1 MEDEIVEEKEIKIFK
16 KIVEWCFCI
25 FLAIIIALAR
35 RYYIFTST
43 VVKQSSMY
51 PTLNEN
57 QRIALSRIN
66 RITKAEYKQGD
77 IVTFEEPSEIKG
89 NLVEGFSF
97 TNEPVQFAHTAPNT
111 KEKPKVENQKSKNNN
126 TDILDMR
133 KLSIVNGL
141 TPPIDGEKLEYKRCY
156 MLRFST
162 LKKLE
167 QIKAMHPDIIYISSI
182 VDMAINHYFHCLFD
196 NE

>member
-1 MEDEIVEEKEIKIFK
+1 M
-16 KIVEWCFCI
+16 
-25 FLAIIIALAR
+25 
-35 RYYIFTST
+35 
-43 VVKQSSMY
+43 
-51 PTLNEN
+51 
-57 QRIALSRIN
+57 
-66 RITKAEYKQGD
+66 
-77 IVTFEEPSEIKG
+77 
-89 NLVEGFSF
+89 
-97 TNEPVQFAHTAPNT
+97 QFAHTAPNT

-133 KLSIVNGL
+133 KLSIVNGF

>member
-1 MEDEIVEEKEIKIFK
+1 MRRK
-16 KIVEWCFCI
+16 KGF
-25 FLAIIIALAR
+25 IIDPSDLC
-35 RYYIFTST
+35 
-43 VVKQSSMY
+43 
-51 PTLNEN
+51 
-57 QRIALSRIN
+57 
-66 RITKAEYKQGD
+66 
-77 IVTFEEPSEIKG
+77 FEEECEEIGFEAPGDIKG
-89 NLVEGFSF
+89 NLVQGFSF
-97 TNEPVQFAHTAPNT
+97 TNETVNFASVPPSTT
-111 KEKPKVENQKSKNNN
+111 EKTKVEKQKSKKNN

-167 QIKAMHPDIIYISSI
+167 QIKAMHPDIVYVSSL
-182 VDMAINHYFHCLFD
+182 VDMAFNHYFHCLSD

>member
-1 MEDEIVEEKEIKIFK
+1 MRRKKGLIIDPSDICYEEECEEIGFE
-16 KIVEWCFCI
+16 
-25 FLAIIIALAR
+25 A
-35 RYYIFTST
+35 
-43 VVKQSSMY
+43 
-51 PTLNEN
+51 P
-57 QRIALSRIN
+57 
-66 RITKAEYKQGD
+66 GD
-77 IVTFEEPSEIKG
+77 IKG
-89 NLVEGFSF
+89 NLVQGFSF
-97 TNEPVQFAHTAPNT
+97 TNEPINFTPVT
-111 KEKPKVENQKSKNNN
+111 KDRKQKTKVEKQKSKKNN

-167 QIKAMHPDIIYISSI
+167 QIKAMHPDIVYVSSI
-182 VDMAINHYFHCLFD
+182 VDMAINHYFHCLSD

>member
-1 MEDEIVEEKEIKIFK
+1 MFPAYSFILIFFYIWK
-16 KIVEWCFCI
+16 YKNIYITILLFP
-25 FLAIIIALAR
+25 
-35 RYYIFTST
+35 YIFST
-43 VVKQSSMY
+43 KGVFLVKRKKGWIIDSS
-51 PTLNEN
+51 E
-57 QRIALSRIN
+57 I
-66 RITKAEYKQGD
+66 G
-77 IVTFEEPSEIKG
+77 FEAPGEIKG

-97 TNEPVQFAHTAPNT
+97 TNEPVQFTHTAPDT
-111 KEKPKVENQKSKNNN
+111 TEKPKVGKQKSKKNN

-141 TPPIDGEKLEYKRCY
+141 PPPIDGEKLEYKRCY

-167 QIKAMHPDIIYISSI
+167 QIKAMHPDIVYVSSI
-182 VDMAINHYFHCLFD
+182 VDMAINHYFHCLID

>member
-1 MEDEIVEEKEIKIFK
+1 M
-16 KIVEWCFCI
+16 
-25 FLAIIIALAR
+25 
-35 RYYIFTST
+35 
-43 VVKQSSMY
+43 
-51 PTLNEN
+51 
-57 QRIALSRIN
+57 
-66 RITKAEYKQGD
+66 
-77 IVTFEEPSEIKG
+77 
-89 NLVEGFSF
+89 
-97 TNEPVQFAHTAPNT
+97 QFAHTAPNT

-126 TDILDMR
+126 TEILDMR

>member
-1 MEDEIVEEKEIKIFK
+1 MRRKKGLIIDPSDICYEEECEEI
-16 KIVEWCFCI
+16 
-25 FLAIIIALAR
+25 
-35 RYYIFTST
+35 
-43 VVKQSSMY
+43 
-51 PTLNEN
+51 
-57 QRIALSRIN
+57 
-66 RITKAEYKQGD
+66 G
-77 IVTFEEPSEIKG
+77 FEAPSEVKG
-89 NLVEGFSF
+89 TLVEGFSF
-97 TNEPVQFAHTAPNT
+97 TDEPVNFVPTVKAKP
-111 KEKPKVENQKSKNNN
+111 EKSKVEKQKSKKNS

-182 VDMAINHYFHCLFD
+182 VDMAINHYFNCLFD

>member
-1 MEDEIVEEKEIKIFK
+1 MRRKKGLIIDPSDICYEEECEEI
-16 KIVEWCFCI
+16 
-25 FLAIIIALAR
+25 
-35 RYYIFTST
+35 S
-43 VVKQSSMY
+43 
-51 PTLNEN
+51 
-57 QRIALSRIN
+57 
-66 RITKAEYKQGD
+66 
-77 IVTFEEPSEIKG
+77 FEAPSEVKG
-89 NLVEGFSF
+89 TLVEGFSF
-97 TNEPVQFAHTAPNT
+97 TDEPVNFVPTVKA
-111 KEKPKVENQKSKNNN
+111 KPEKSKKNS

-167 QIKAMHPDIIYISSI
+167 QIKAMHPDIVYVSSI
-182 VDMAINHYFHCLFD
+182 VDMAINHYFHCLCD

>member
-1 MEDEIVEEKEIKIFK
+1 MKGVFLVRRTKGLIIDPSDICYEEECEEI
-16 KIVEWCFCI
+16 
-25 FLAIIIALAR
+25 
-35 RYYIFTST
+35 
-43 VVKQSSMY
+43 
-51 PTLNEN
+51 
-57 QRIALSRIN
+57 
-66 RITKAEYKQGD
+66 G
-77 IVTFEEPSEIKG
+77 FEAPGEIKG

>member
-1 MEDEIVEEKEIKIFK
+1 MRRKKGLIIDPSDICYEEEYEEI
-16 KIVEWCFCI
+16 
-25 FLAIIIALAR
+25 
-35 RYYIFTST
+35 
-43 VVKQSSMY
+43 
-51 PTLNEN
+51 
-57 QRIALSRIN
+57 
-66 RITKAEYKQGD
+66 G
-77 IVTFEEPSEIKG
+77 FEAPSEIKG

-97 TNEPVQFAHTAPNT
+97 TNEPVNFAYTEKAAS
-111 KEKPKVENQKSKNNN
+111 EKPKADKQKSKKNN

-167 QIKAMHPDIIYISSI
+167 QIKAMHPDIVYVSSI
-182 VDMAINHYFHCLFD
+182 VDMAINHYFHCLSD

>member
-1 MEDEIVEEKEIKIFK
+1 M
-16 KIVEWCFCI
+16 
-25 FLAIIIALAR
+25 
-35 RYYIFTST
+35 
-43 VVKQSSMY
+43 
-51 PTLNEN
+51 
-57 QRIALSRIN
+57 
-66 RITKAEYKQGD
+66 
-77 IVTFEEPSEIKG
+77 
-89 NLVEGFSF
+89 
-97 TNEPVQFAHTAPNT
+97 QFAHTASNT